1 MTKVSWGVFWGLLTL
16 FQHWKVLFDGAS
28 QPVPVALR
36 HLRLATAAG
45 VPAGTSNG
53 RGVPAELEPRRRG
66 MT

>member
-16 FQHWKVLFDGAS
+16 PKHWKVLFDGAS